1 MSGTRSA
8 PTGNGRGVPAGSTGK
23 FPADVTVGGRPPG
36 RGTAADR
43 RKGSAVSQT
52 SARRFARRQWRR
64 RLRRARPVL
73 VLVALVAV
81 AGFAVWAVWFSSLF
95 DVRSVTVT
103 GLPKGSPLTA
113 ADVRSAAKVP
123 MAEPLARVDLDAAAA
138 GVRKLPAV
146 KSVTVSRA
154 WPHDVLVEVT
164 ERKPVAVWRSGG
176 ENHLV
181 DADSVA
187 FRTVPQAPAGLVPIT
202 VQPRDGQQE
211 QPTLRSAVDVL
222 TSLPAGLRGQVTAV
236 SARSPDT
243 VRLSLSRG
251 ATVVWG
257 SAEQSAQKAK
267 VLAVLLKQRP
277 ERAVRIYDVSVPT
290 YPTTRS

>member
-8 PTGNGRGVPAGSTGK
+8 AP
-23 FPADVTVGGRPPG
+23 

-43 RKGSAVSQT
+43 RKGAAVSQT

-73 VLVALVAV
+73 VLAALVV
-81 AGFAVWAVWFSSLF
+81 LAGFAIWAVWFSSLF

-113 ADVRSAAKVP
+113 ADVRSAARVP
-123 MAEPLARVDLDAAAA
+123 MKEPLARVDLDAAAA

-146 KSVTVSRA
+146 ESATVSRA

-164 ERKPVAVWRSGG
+164 ERKPVAAWRSGG
-176 ENHLV
+176 AYRLV

-187 FRTVPQAPAGLVPIT
+187 FRTVSSPPAGLVPIT
-202 VQPRDGQQE
+202 IQPKARQKTE
-211 QPTLRSAVDVL
+211 PTLRSAVDVL
-222 TSLPAGLRGQVTAV
+222 TSLPAGLRGQVVSV
-236 SARSPDT
+236 SAQSPDT
-243 VRLSLSRG
+243 VRLALRSG

-267 VLAVLLKQRP
+267 VLTALQKQRP
-277 ERAVRIYDVSVPT
+277 AREVRIYDVSVPT